1 MGKSKC
7 AKSPISYLTTAPPE
21 FETFKLLLMAVALP
35 YSTTSLGSTF
45 PIYVGIRKQFE
56 YSQLPTK
63 PDKNLQATVQVTMQ
77 CSMITTIKTIIQAY
91 ARGHGFFKILLFK
104 SEVDFINKLCIF

>member
-35 YSTTSLGSTF
+35 YCKMFHES
-45 PIYVGIRKQFE
+45 
-56 YSQLPTK
+56 
-63 PDKNLQATVQVTMQ
+63 DKIV
-77 CSMITTIKTIIQAY
+77 
-91 ARGHGFFKILLFK
+91 KILKLRKFENDHFVGEMQKRCFK
-104 SEVDFINKLCIF
+104 KHCVFI